1 MKCVRLLPVLLLI
14 AAAPAITPVTAP
26 ISAPLRDRLIAD
38 AGALPPEKLAF
49 DRSTHGVRAGG
60 GTSTASKIA
69 DRWSGKT
76 WRLVATHGRP
86 PSATERADHKRLAG
100 AIPVP
105 GYYQLGAIIAAA
117 TTSGTDAQGRTLLYI
132 PAMPVDSVRT
142 DTGDISNHLQGE
154 VRLARRGDAVWVDQ
168 LRVTA
173 RAQFKLNMLIKV
185 TGFEQTSEYAPGPG
199 GRPQLITQKS
209 ESTGTMFG
217 FPGGE
222 KSAASFVYR

>member
-1 MKCVRLLPVLLLI
+1 MNCFRLLPLLLAI
-14 AAAPAITPVTAP
+14 AAAPAISPIASP

-38 AGALPPEKLAF
+38 ASALSPEKLAF

-69 DRWSGKT
+69 DRWTGKT
-76 WRLVATHGRP
+76 WRLIAIHGRQ
-86 PSATERADHKRLAG
+86 PSATERADHKRLAST
-100 AIPVP
+100 IPVP

-117 TTSGTDAQGRTLLYI
+117 TATSADTQGRTLLHI
-132 PAMPVDSVRT
+132 PAMPAGSVRT
-142 DTGDISNHLQGE
+142 DTGDISDHLQGE
-154 VRLARRGDAVWVDQ
+154 ARLARRGDAVWVDQ

-173 RAQFKLNMLIKV
+173 RETFRLNMLIKV
-185 TGFEQTSEYAPGPG
+185 TGFDQTSEYTPGADGKP
-199 GRPQLITQKS
+199 RLITQKS

-222 KSAASFVYR
+222 KSTANFVYR